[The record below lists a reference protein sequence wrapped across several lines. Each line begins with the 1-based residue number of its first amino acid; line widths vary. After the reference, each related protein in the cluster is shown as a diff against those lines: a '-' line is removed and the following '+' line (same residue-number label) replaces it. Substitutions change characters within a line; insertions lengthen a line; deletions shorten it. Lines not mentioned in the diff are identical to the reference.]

1 MNSKNSMQKKNELQC
16 NTDIFMQISL
26 QQIALKMAFVSD
38 ELTRKLK
45 QINLLQYLCNLI
57 S

>member
-1 MNSKNSMQKKNELQC
+1 MNSKNSMQKNELQC
-16 NTDIFMQISL
+16 DTDIFMQISL

-38 ELTRKLK
+38 ELTVE
-45 QINLLQYLCNLI
+45 